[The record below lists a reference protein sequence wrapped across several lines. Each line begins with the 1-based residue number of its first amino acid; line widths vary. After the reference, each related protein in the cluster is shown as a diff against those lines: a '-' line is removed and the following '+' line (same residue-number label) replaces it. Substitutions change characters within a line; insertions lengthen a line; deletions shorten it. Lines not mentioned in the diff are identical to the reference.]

1 MPYVA
6 RDDQGQIIDVQERET
21 EAAYEQVALDD
32 PELVSYLND
41 GLEDGEAREELRAEL
56 EASDLEFIRVIE
68 DVITVL
74 IDKRVF
80 MLTDLPAAAQQKLAR
95 RYNLRSK
102 LSDLGGII
110 AEHEDIMLP

>member
-6 RDDQGQIIDVQERET
+6 RDDQGQIIDAQERET
-21 EAAYEQVALDD
+21 ASVHEQVALDD
-32 PELVSYLND
+32 PELVSYLNGRSD
-41 GLEDGEAREELRAEL
+41 DEAPADIRAEL
-56 EASDLEFIRVIE
+56 EASDLELIRVIE

-74 IDKRVF
+74 IDKRIF

-110 AEHEDIMLP
+110 SDHEDIMLP

>member
-6 RDDQGQIIDVQERET
+6 RDDQGKIIDVQERET

-32 PELVSYLND
+32 PELVTYLNN
-41 GLEDGEAREELRAEL
+41 GLGHAEIQAEL
-56 EASDLEFIRVIE
+56 EASDMEFIRVIE
-68 DVITVL
+68 DVIAVL

-80 MLTDLPAAAQQKLAR
+80 MLTDLPPAAQEKLSR
-95 RYNLRSK
+95 RYGLRSR

-110 AEHEDIMLP
+110 SEQEEFMLP

>member
-32 PELVSYLND
+32 PDLMSYLSNGASD
-41 GLEDGEAREELRAEL
+41 GSHPEILRAEL

-80 MLTDLPAAAQQKLAR
+80 MLTDLPAAAQEKLAR
-95 RYNLRSK
+95 RYNLRSA

-110 AEHEDIMLP
+110 SDQEDIMLP

>member
-6 RDDQGQIIDVQERET
+6 RDDKGRIVEVQERKT
-21 EAAYEQVALDD
+21 QRASEQVALDD
-32 PELVSYLND
+32 PELVSFLN
-41 GLEDGEAREELRAEL
+41 GLANGAGTSSDVRAEL

-74 IDKRVF
+74 IDKRIF

-102 LSDLGGII
+102 LTDLGSIV
-110 AEHEDIMLP
+110 ADHEDIMLP

>member
-6 RDDQGQIIDVQERET
+6 RNEQGQIVEVAERKT
-21 EAAYEQVALDD
+21 RSAQEQVAFDD
-32 PELVSYLND
+32 PDLVAYLAGGPGGN
-41 GLEDGEAREELRAEL
+41 GSSANIRAAL

-74 IDKRVF
+74 IDKRIF
-80 MLTDLPAAAQQKLAR
+80 MLTDLPPAAQQKLAR

-102 LSDLGGII
+102 LTDLGGII
-110 AEHEDIMLP
+110 AEHEEIMLP

>member
-6 RDDQGQIIDVQERET
+6 RDDQGLITDVQERET
-21 EAAYEQVALDD
+21 EMAYEQVALDD
-32 PELVSYLND
+32 PELLSFLNS
-41 GLEDGEAREELRAEL
+41 GLGESQIRAEL

-68 DVITVL
+68 DVIAVL

-80 MLTDLPAAAQQKLAR
+80 MLTDLPVAAQNKLSK
-95 RYNLRSK
+95 RYGLRSK
-102 LSDLGGII
+102 LTDLGGIV

>member
-6 RDDQGQIIDVQERET
+6 RDDQGQIIDVQEHET
-21 EAAYEQVALDD
+21 ASASEQIALND
-32 PELVSYLND
+32 PELASYLSDEHDSGGHENV
-41 GLEDGEAREELRAEL
+41 RAAL
-56 EASDLEFIRVIE
+56 EASDFEFIRVIE

-74 IDKRVF
+74 IDKRIF

-95 RYNLRSK
+95 RYHLRSK

-110 AEHEDIMLP
+110 SDQEDIMLP

>member
-6 RDDQGQIIDVQERET
+6 RDDQGHIIDVQERET

-32 PELVSYLND
+32 PELVTYLNN
-41 GLEDGEAREELRAEL
+41 GQGEAEIQAEL

-80 MLTDLPAAAQQKLAR
+80 MLTDLPAAAQEKLAR

-102 LSDLGGII
+102 LSDMSNII
-110 AEHEDIMLP
+110 SDHEDIMLP

>member
-6 RDDQGQIIDVQERET
+6 RDSSGLIVDVQERKT
-21 EAAYEQVALDD
+21 PAASERIALDD
-32 PELVSYLND
+32 PELLSFLNGLTD
-41 GLEDGEAREELRAEL
+41 GGTGNDIRAEL

-102 LSDLGGII
+102 LTDLGGIV

>member
-6 RDDQGQIIDVQERET
+6 RDDQGHITDVQERET
-21 EAAYEQVALDD
+21 EMAYEQVALDD
-32 PELVSYLND
+32 PELVSYLNS
-41 GLEDGEAREELRAEL
+41 GRGESEIRAEL
-56 EASDLEFIRVIE
+56 EASDMEFIRVIE

-80 MLTDLPAAAQQKLAR
+80 MLTDLPAPAQQKLAR
-95 RYNLRSK
+95 RYKLRSN

-110 AEHEDIMLP
+110 GDHEDIMLP

>member
-6 RDDQGQIIDVQERET
+6 RNEQGQIIEVAERKT
-21 EAAYEQVALDD
+21 RSAREQVALDD
-32 PELVSYLND
+32 PDLVAYLAGAMNGGD
-41 GLEDGEAREELRAEL
+41 ATAHIRAAL

-74 IDKRVF
+74 IDKRIF
-80 MLTDLPAAAQQKLAR
+80 MLTDLPPAAQQKLAR

-102 LSDLGGII
+102 LTDLGGII
-110 AEHEDIMLP
+110 SEQEEIMLP

>member
-6 RDDQGQIIDVQERET
+6 RDDQGQIIEVQERET

-41 GLEDGEAREELRAEL
+41 GVDGSAREDIRAEL
-56 EASDLEFIRVIE
+56 EESDRDFIRVIE

-80 MLTDLPAAAQQKLAR
+80 MLTDLPAPAQEKLAR

-110 AEHEDIMLP
+110 ADHEDIMLP

>member
-6 RDDQGQIIDVQERET
+6 RDDSGLIIDVQERET
-21 EAAYEQVALDD
+21 QSACEQVALDD
-32 PELVSYLND
+32 PELVSFLAGG
-41 GLEDGEAREELRAEL
+41 GLRDDIRAEL
-56 EASDLEFIRVIE
+56 EASDLELVRVIE

-74 IDKRVF
+74 IDKRIF

-102 LSDLGGII
+102 LTDLGGIV

>member
-6 RDDQGQIIDVQERET
+6 RDDHGQITEVQERET

-32 PELVSYLND
+32 PELVSFLNE
-41 GLEDGEAREELRAEL
+41 GLGQSRIREEL

-68 DVITVL
+68 DVIAVL

-80 MLTDLPAAAQQKLAR
+80 MLTDLPAAAQDKLAR

-102 LSDLGGII
+102 LSDLGGIV
-110 AEHEDIMLP
+110 ADHEDIMLP

>member
-6 RDDQGQIIDVQERET
+6 RDDQGRIVDAEEHET
-21 EAAYEQVALDD
+21 ETAREPVALDD
-32 PELVSYLND
+32 PELLVFLNGGRVGD
-41 GLEDGEAREELRAEL
+41 PEEDVRAEL
-56 EASDLEFIRVIE
+56 EASDFEFIRVIE

-74 IDKRVF
+74 IDKRIF
-80 MLTDLPAAAQQKLAR
+80 MLTDLPLAAQQKLAR

-110 AEHEDIMLP
+110 ADHEDIMLP

>member
-6 RDDQGQIIDVQERET
+6 RDDQGQITDVQERET
-21 EAAYEQVALDD
+21 EMAYEQVALDD
-32 PELVSYLND
+32 PELLSFLNN
-41 GLEDGEAREELRAEL
+41 GLGESEIRAEL

-80 MLTDLPAAAQQKLAR
+80 MLTDLPQAAQEKLAK
-95 RYNLRSK
+95 RYGLRSK
-102 LSDLGGII
+102 LTDLGEIVSD
-110 AEHEDIMLP
+110 HEDIMLP

>member
-6 RDDQGQIIDVQERET
+6 RDDQGQIIDVQEHET
-21 EAAYEQVALDD
+21 EAAYEQVSFED
-32 PELVSYLND
+32 PDLVTYLNKGTTD
-41 GLEDGEAREELRAEL
+41 SAEPEELRAEL

-80 MLTDLPAAAQQKLAR
+80 MLTDLPAAAQEKLAR
-95 RYNLRSK
+95 RYHLRSA
-102 LSDLGGII
+102 LSDLSGIV
-110 AEHEDIMLP
+110 AEHDDIMLP

>member
-6 RDDQGQIIDVQERET
+6 RDDQGLITDVQERET
-21 EAAYEQVALDD
+21 EMAYEQVALDD
-32 PELVSYLND
+32 PELLNFLNN
-41 GLEDGEAREELRAEL
+41 GLGESQIRAEL

-68 DVITVL
+68 DVIAVL

-80 MLTDLPAAAQQKLAR
+80 MLTDLPVAAQNKLSK
-95 RYNLRSK
+95 RYGLRSK
-102 LSDLGGII
+102 LTDLGSIV

>member
-6 RDDQGQIIDVQERET
+6 RDSKGRIIDVQERET
-21 EAAYEQVALDD
+21 WKTCEQVALDD
-32 PELVSYLND
+32 PELVSYLNGLAGGD
-41 GLEDGEAREELRAEL
+41 GTRANVRAEL

-68 DVITVL
+68 DIITVL
-74 IDKRVF
+74 IDKRIF

-102 LSDLGGII
+102 LTDLGNIV

>member
-6 RDDQGQIIDVQERET
+6 RDDRGLICEVQERET
-21 EAAYEQVALDD
+21 QSACEQVPLDD
-32 PELVSYLND
+32 PELLAYLSGPSDD
-41 GLEDGEAREELRAEL
+41 GRGGAEIRAEL
-56 EASDLEFIRVIE
+56 EASDLEFVRVIE

-102 LSDLGGII
+102 LADLSGIVSDY
-110 AEHEDIMLP
+110 EDIMLP